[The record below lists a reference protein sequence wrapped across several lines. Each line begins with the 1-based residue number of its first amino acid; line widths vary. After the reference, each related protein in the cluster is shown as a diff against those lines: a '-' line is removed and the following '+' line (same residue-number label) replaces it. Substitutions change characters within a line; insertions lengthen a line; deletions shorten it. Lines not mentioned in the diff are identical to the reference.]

1 MVMMWSPAGKSTRDV
16 EHTAPGRGVE
26 GGGVDGGRGRVEG
39 EGWMVKREG
48 GGGRGGWGKRE
59 GGGGG
64 VDGEE
69 GGWRGRS
76 GW

>member
-26 GGGVDGGRGRVEG
+26 G
-39 EGWMVKREG
+39 EGWMVKRE
-48 GGGRGGWGKRE
+48 
-59 GGGGG
+59 
-64 VDGEE
+64 GEE